1 MLPEDRDAAFI
12 LDIITAARDIEGFVT
27 NINLHEFQSDKMLRY
42 AVERQLLVIGEAAK
56 HLSEDFRSGVPSV
69 PWSAIIGLRNILA
82 HEYGEILTERI
93 WLVAVRDLEG
103 LVEELVPHLRKLGY
117 NGDIP

>member
-1 MLPEDRDAAFI
+1 MLPEDRDAALI
-12 LDIITAARDIEGFVT
+12 LDIIYAARDIEGFVT
-27 NINLHEFQSDKMLRY
+27 GINLVDFESDKMLRF

-56 HLSEDFRSGVPSV
+56 HLSEDFKKNVPSI

-93 WLVAVRDLEG
+93 WLVAVRDLHG
-103 LVEELVPHLRKLGY
+103 LVEELLPSLRKLGY
-117 NGDIP
+117 DEDIP

>member
-1 MLPEDRDAAFI
+1 MLPEDRDAALI

-27 NINLHEFQSDKMLRY
+27 GINLLDFESDKMLRF

-56 HLSEDFRSGVPSV
+56 HLSEDFKKKVPSV

-82 HEYGEILTERI
+82 HEYGEILTERV
-93 WLVAVRDLEG
+93 WLVAVRDLKG
-103 LVEELVPHLRKLGY
+103 LVEELEAHLRKLGY
-117 NGDIP
+117 NGDII

>member
-12 LDIITAARDIEGFVT
+12 LDIISAARDIEGFVT
-27 NINLHEFQSDKMLRY
+27 NISLHEFQSNKMLRY

-56 HLSEDFRSGVPSV
+56 HLSEGFRKRVPSV

-82 HEYGEILTERI
+82 HEYGEILTERV
-93 WLVAVRDLEG
+93 WLVAVRDLKG
-103 LVEELVPHLRKLGY
+103 LVEELLLHLRRLGF